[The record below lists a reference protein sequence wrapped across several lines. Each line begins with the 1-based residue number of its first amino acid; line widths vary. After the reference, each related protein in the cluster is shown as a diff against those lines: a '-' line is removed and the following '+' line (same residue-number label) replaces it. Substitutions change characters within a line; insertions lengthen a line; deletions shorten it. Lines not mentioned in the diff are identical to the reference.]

1 MWPSTSRGPGV
12 GLTTEKSATAGTLE
26 GGSVSATVGEYSLA
40 EPRAHR
46 IFDVSLALLA
56 LLVSWPLWILVA
68 LAILVEDGRPIFFA
82 QRRWGK
88 DKRRIVVYK
97 FRSMIAGGGS
107 HSEAVQASSNDPR
120 ITRVGRILRASSLDE
135 LPQII
140 SILRGDMSWVG
151 PRALPIN
158 EVQARERGRQV
169 EDEAVRGFAERCSV
183 KPGLTGIA
191 QIYARRDVP
200 RRQKFKYD
208 LLYIRRRNLWLDVR
222 LIVLSLWITARGA
235 WGRVGRKV

>member
-1 MWPSTSRGPGV
+1 V
-12 GLTTEKSATAGTLE
+12 TAGTLE
-26 GGSVSATVGEYSLA
+26 GGSVRATVGEYSLA

-46 IFDVSLALLA
+46 IFDVSLAVLA
-56 LLVSWPLWILVA
+56 LVVSWPLWILVA
-68 LAILVEDGRPIFFA
+68 IAILLEDGRPIFFA

-88 DKRRIVVYK
+88 DKRKIVVYK
-97 FRSMIAGGGS
+97 FRSMITVGG
-107 HSEAVQASSNDPR
+107 HSEAVQASNNDPR

-135 LPQII
+135 LPQVI

-158 EVQARERGRQV
+158 EVQAREAGRQV

-191 QIYARRDVP
+191 QIYAPRDVP
-200 RRQKFKYD
+200 RRQKFRYD
-208 LLYIRRRNLWLDVR
+208 LLYIRQRGLWLDVR

-235 WGRVGRKV
+235 WGRAGRKV